1 MLEAENIHGKTLS
14 KLDALYSKLENALN
28 LIGAFIIFFIMLAGV
43 IEIGARGLFNIP
55 IFGYIDAIEIAMAL
69 TAFLGLAYCQR
80 VGGHVRM
87 DMLVKSLH
95 GRPHWAVE
103 AIATVAAIFVVTV
116 VAYSSFLHF
125 LDTWELGDSTID
137 AEFPLWPSKLLVP
150 VSLTLLWFRL
160 WLQLWGF
167 LRLVRHPNAKQI
179 GVPIPPS
186 IDDFLDDGEVK

>member
-1 MLEAENIHGKTLS
+1 M
-14 KLDALYSKLENALN
+14 ENALN
-28 LIGAFIIFFIMLAGV
+28 LLGAIIIFLIMLAGV

-55 IFGYIDAIEIAMAL
+55 IFGYIDTIEIAMAL

-87 DMLVKSLH
+87 DMFVKSLH
-95 GRPHWAVE
+95 GRPHWIVE
-103 AIATVAAIFVVTV
+103 ALATGAALFVIAV

-137 AEFPLWPSKLLVP
+137 AELPLWPSKLLVP
-150 VSLTLLWFRL
+150 VALTLLWFRL

-167 LRLVRHPNAKQI
+167 LRLVKHPDADQI

-186 IDDFLDDGEVK
+186 IDDFLDDEEVK